1 MFFLNG
7 FNFVTFICRIL
18 LLCVRAHTW
27 NDFLFQAILLVTVS
41 NHLQSISTYNIIL
54 IYYNIIWSILLNRF
68 LDFLIFQILL
78 NNLRNVE
85 WWFDPNKIFAIKKTL
100 TAFYDSYT
108 IVHTN
113 VCTLLSLFQAHI
125 VSILLDTHVYF

>member
-18 LLCVRAHTW
+18 LLCMRAHTW

-41 NHLQSISTYNIIL
+41 NHLQHISTYNIIL

-78 NNLRNVE
+78 NNLRNVK

-100 TAFYDSYT
+100 IAFYDSY
-108 IVHTN
+108 TN